1 MKILTFK
8 SVESESHSVVSASLR
23 PHALYSP
30 PGSSVHGILQARLL
44 EGAASSSLI
53 ARLVK
58 NLPAMQE
65 TWVQSLGWE
74 GPWRRKRLRTPIFR
88 PGEFRGLDS
97 PWGRREL
104 DTTER
109 LSLHFTLS
117 RGSSETRGRTWVSC
131 IEGRFFTI

>member
-8 SVESESHSVVSASLR
+8 SVESESHSVVSASLQ

-74 GPWRRKRLRTPIFR
+74 GPLEK
-88 PGEFRGLDS
+88 
-97 PWGRREL
+97 
-104 DTTER
+104 
-109 LSLHFTLS
+109 
-117 RGSSETRGRTWVSC
+117 
-131 IEGRFFTI
+131 

>member
-8 SVESESHSVVSASLR
+8 SVESESHSVVSASLQ

-74 GPWRRKRLRTPIFR
+74 GPLEEEKAAHSNIPAWRI
-88 PGEFRGLDS
+88 
-97 PWGRREL
+97 PWTGQ
-104 DTTER
+104 
-109 LSLHFTLS
+109 SM
-117 RGSSETRGRTWVSC
+117 GSQRVGHD
-131 IEGRFFTI
+131 